1 MMKKIVL
8 EIVLTF
14 IVVFG
19 VFFSG
24 NLIKNSV
31 QAVDVYKVSSST
43 VEDTVIC
50 SGKIEYKESCAVN
63 PTTAGIITNIAVKK
77 GDIVNKGD
85 ILFSMITD
93 LNSENISQLDNNSL
107 SDIVNNKPINVKA
120 PVSGTILNINISVD
134 DTVTRVMEVITIV
147 NSNDLCVSLPVSE
160 SKISALKVGQNVSIT
175 GSAFDDAVYKG
186 VISDIDNVAQQVVT
200 TTGKETAVDVII
212 DILNP
217 DDKIKQGYTA
227 KCTITTNVKD
237 NSCVIPYNTI
247 EITDENKGKVYLYS
261 NGRAIRK
268 TVDIGNEYKNG
279 VEVLSGI
286 NKNDYI
292 ITISDDI
299 SKASSV
305 KINKLVENNNV

>member
-24 NLIKNSV
+24 SLIKNSV
-31 QAVDVYKVSSST
+31 QAVDVFKVTPST

-50 SGKIEYKESCAVN
+50 SGKIEYKESCAVS
-63 PTTAGIITNIAVKK
+63 PTTAGTVTNIAVKK
-77 GDIVNKGD
+77 GDTVNKGD

-93 LNSENISQLDNNSL
+93 LNSENIPQLNSNSL
-107 SDIVNNKPINVKA
+107 SELVSNKSINVKA
-120 PVSGTILNINISVD
+120 PVSGIILSVNISAD
-134 DTVTRVMEVITIV
+134 DTVTGAMEVITIV
-147 NSNDLCVSLPVSE
+147 NSSDLCVKLPVSE
-160 SKISALKVGQNVSIT
+160 SKISSLKVGQNVTIT
-175 GSAFDDAVYKG
+175 GSAFEDTLYKG
-186 VISDIDNVAQQVVT
+186 TISDIDTVAQQVVT
-200 TTGKETAVDVII
+200 TTGKETAVDVVI

-227 KCTITTNVKD
+227 KCTITTNIKD

-247 EITDENKGKVYLYS
+247 EITDENKGRVYLYS
-261 NGRAIRK
+261 NGKAVRK
-268 TVDIGNEYKNG
+268 TVNIGNEYKNG
-279 VEVLSGI
+279 VEILSGI